1 MDITNATDKEIKI
14 AEAIYFLE
22 QRIEETRLVSEALSE
37 QNKDLEKIKKILE
50 EAFTMKDK

>member
-1 MDITNATDKEIKI
+1 MDLTNATKKEIKI

-22 QRIEETRLVSEALSE
+22 KRIEETQIVSEALSK

>member
-14 AEAIYFLE
+14 AEAIYFLDK
-22 QRIEETRLVSEALSE
+22 RIEETRLVSEALSE